1 MKKIGLGL
9 LLGLVMMLSS
19 CADDTPTDNIV
30 ENENWMTRP
39 VVTISVQ
46 NYGDMTLIL
55 YPNIAPITVNNFINY
70 IVNGDYDGST
80 FHRVIENFMIQ
91 GGMVDETVC
100 PIYGEF
106 TNNGFENPLLHTRG
120 VLAMAR
126 TMVSNNTQ
134 TSQFFIMHQ
143 DEPYLDGS
151 YTTFGK
157 LQTGYDVLDMI
168 ASQATDANDAPLQQ
182 IVIEEITIDLDGYE
196 LQEVECFE

>member
-1 MKKIGLGL
+1 MKKMLLGV
-9 LLGLVMMLSS
+9 LLGLVMMLSA
-19 CADDTPTDNIV
+19 CADDTPSNNIV
-30 ENENWMTRP
+30 EDENWMTRP
-39 VVTISVQ
+39 VVTISVK

-70 IVNGDYDGST
+70 IANGDYDGST
-80 FHRVIENFMIQ
+80 FHRVIENFMVQ
-91 GGMVDETVC
+91 GGIVDETVC

-106 TNNGFENPLLHTRG
+106 ISNGFENPLLHTRG

-143 DEPYLDGS
+143 DEPYLDGD

-168 ASQATDANDAPLQQ
+168 ASQTTDANDAPLQE
-182 IVIEEITIDLDGYE
+182 IVIEEITIDLDGYV
-196 LQEVECFE
+196 LQEVDCFE